1 MDKKRKLAL
10 SVAAVAVLGL
20 GSLAWNSSSEQQT
33 SSAAKQPAEDGH
45 GHEKKAAKA
54 SSHTS
59 HGSDDHDEESH
70 GEENHGQEGNSED
83 GHAEEGHGDEGHADE
98 GKLTISTQQI
108 SAAGIA
114 LEAAGPREL
123 CTVVSFPGEIRFDED
138 RTAHVVP
145 RVPGVVESVQA
156 NLGQSVK
163 KGQIL
168 AVIASSQISEMRS
181 EQQAAQRRLELA
193 RLTFDR
199 EKQLWQDKISAEQDY
214 LQARQALQEAEISL
228 ANAKQKVG
236 AIGASVSSVGGN
248 RYELRAPFDA
258 VVVEKHLTVGEVVS
272 EATNAF
278 ILSDLNQVWAT
289 FAVPPSDLG
298 KVVTGRAVRVSSP
311 DMNAEVEGKV
321 GYVGS
326 LLGEQN
332 RAATV
337 RVTLTNPNGAWRPG
351 LFVNIAVTSQ
361 TDRVAVAVPEPAVQ
375 SVEEKPAVFVRT
387 PEGFDTRPVTLG
399 RRDGGYVE
407 VTKGLQM
414 GEQVATDGSFTLK
427 SELGKATAEH
437 SH

>member
-1 MDKKRKLAL
+1 MDNKRNMALA
-10 SVAAVAVLGL
+10 VAAVVALGF
-20 GSLAWNSSSEQQT
+20 GSLAWNNSSEQQ
-33 SSAAKQPAEDGH
+33 PASTAEHGANDGH
-45 GHEKKAAKA
+45 GEE
-54 SSHTS
+54 
-59 HGSDDHDEESH
+59 GHDEEG
-70 GEENHGQEGNSED
+70 GEE
-83 GHAEEGHGDEGHADE
+83 E
-98 GKLTISTQQI
+98 GKLTLSAEQI
-108 SAAGIA
+108 KAAGVT
-114 LEAAGPREL
+114 LEAAAPRDL
-123 CTVVSFPGEIRFDED
+123 GTVVSFPGEIRFDED

-145 RVPGVVESVQA
+145 RVPGVVETVQA
-156 NLGQSVK
+156 NLGETVK
-163 KGQIL
+163 KGQVL
-168 AVIASSQISEMRS
+168 AVIASQQISDLRS

-193 RLTFDR
+193 RVTFDR

-236 AIGASVSSVGGN
+236 AIGASVNSVGGN

-289 FAVPPSDLG
+289 FAVPPTDLG
-298 KVVTGRAVRVSSP
+298 KVMTGRAVRVSSP
-311 DMNAEVEGKV
+311 DMNVEVEGKV

-361 TDRVAVAVPEPAVQ
+361 TDRVAVAVPEVAIQ
-375 SVEEKPAVFVRT
+375 TVEDKPSVFVRT
-387 PEGFDTRPVTLG
+387 SEGFDTRPVILG
-399 RRDGGYVE
+399 RRDNGYVE
-407 VTKGLQM
+407 ITDGINA
-414 GEQVATDGSFTLK
+414 GAQVATNGSFTLK
-427 SELGKATAEH
+427 SELGKASAEH
-437 SH
+437 GH

>member
-1 MDKKRKLAL
+1 MDNKRRIALA
-10 SVAAVAVLGL
+10 VAAVAALGL
-20 GSLAWNSSSEQQT
+20 GSLVWNAGSEQA
-33 SSAAKQPAEDGH
+33 SGHAEHGADDDH
-45 GHEKKAAKA
+45 GHDKQAASA
-54 SSHTS
+54 NR
-59 HGSDDHDEESH
+59 GEGDEDH
-70 GEENHGQEGNSED
+70 GEQ
-83 GHAEEGHGDEGHADE
+83 GHAEEGHGEE
-98 GKLTISTQQI
+98 GKLTLSAEQI
-108 SAAGIA
+108 KAAGVV
-114 LEAAGPREL
+114 LETAAAREL
-123 CTVVSFPGEIRFDED
+123 GTVVTFPGEIRFDED

-145 RVPGVVESVQA
+145 RVPGVVESVHA
-156 NLGQSVK
+156 NLGEAVK

-168 AVIASSQISEMRS
+168 AVIASQQISDLRS
-181 EQQAAQRRLELA
+181 EQQAAQRRVELA
-193 RLTFDR
+193 RVTFGR

-214 LQARQALQEAEISL
+214 LQARQALQEAEIAL
-228 ANAKQKVG
+228 ANARQKVG
-236 AIGASVSSVGGN
+236 AIGASVNAVGGN

-289 FAVPPSDLG
+289 FAVPPADLG
-298 KVVTGRAVRVSSP
+298 KVVTGRAVKVSSP
-311 DMNAEVEGKV
+311 DMNAAVDGKV

-351 LFVNIAVTSQ
+351 LFVNIAVTSRSDQ
-361 TDRVAVAVPEPAVQ
+361 VAVAVPESAVQ
-375 SVEEKPAVFVRT
+375 TVEQQPSVFVRT
-387 PEGFDTRPVTLG
+387 AEGFDTRPVRLG

-407 VTKGLQM
+407 VTDGVKSGDR
-414 GEQVATDGSFTLK
+414 VAASGSFTLK